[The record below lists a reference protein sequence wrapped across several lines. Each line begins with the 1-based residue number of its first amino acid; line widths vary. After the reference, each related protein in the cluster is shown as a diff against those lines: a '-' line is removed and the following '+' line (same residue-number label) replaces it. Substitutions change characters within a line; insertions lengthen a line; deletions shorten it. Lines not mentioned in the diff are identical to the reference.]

1 MSEILPGLRP
11 RRKAAGM
18 TLQDV
23 AEAMGCSINAVA
35 LWERGGSLP
44 TVDRLPKLAEVL
56 GCTVD
61 ELYKE
66 FNNGEEKRP

>member
-1 MSEILPGLRP
+1 MSEILPGLRA

-18 TLQDV
+18 TLQDM
-23 AEAMGCSINAVA
+23 AEAMDCSINAVSC
-35 LWERGGSLP
+35 WERGDWLP

-66 FNNGEEKRP
+66 YNGKGDTRP

>member
-23 AEAMGCSINAVA
+23 AAAMGCSINAVA

-44 TVDRLPKLAEVL
+44 TVDKLPQLARLL
-56 GCTVD
+56 GCSVD
-61 ELYKE
+61 DLYHD
-66 FNNGEEKRP
+66 FNNRGEIRP

>member
-1 MSEILPGLRP
+1 MSDILPGLRP

-35 LWERGGSLP
+35 LWERGESLP

-66 FNNGEEKRP
+66 YNGKGDTRP

>member
-1 MSEILPGLRP
+1 MSEILPGLRA

-44 TVDRLPKLAEVL
+44 TVDRLPRLAEVL

-61 ELYKE
+61 ELYQD
-66 FNNGEEKRP
+66 FTGEGATKP

>member
-35 LWERGGSLP
+35 LWERGESLP

-66 FNNGEEKRP
+66 YNGKGDTRP